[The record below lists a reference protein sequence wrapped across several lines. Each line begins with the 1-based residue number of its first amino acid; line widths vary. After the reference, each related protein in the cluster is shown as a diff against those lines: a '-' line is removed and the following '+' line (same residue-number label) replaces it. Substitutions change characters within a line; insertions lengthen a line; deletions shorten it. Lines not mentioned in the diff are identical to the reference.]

1 MMAEQVTAEKI
12 CCDQKN
18 SSDIKMEGLR
28 GAKKL
33 FRSWGALDLESR
45 NGVQFISE
53 INHGLCVGKN
63 RWLAFCNRE
72 DFLDT
77 LKY

>member
-28 GAKKL
+28 GVKKL
-33 FRSWGALDLESR
+33 FRSWGALDLESK
-45 NGVQFISE
+45 NGVQKSIMAYVWE
-53 INHGLCVGKN
+53 KIAMGRV
-63 RWLAFCNRE
+63 
-72 DFLDT
+72 LDT
-77 LKY
+77 LKHR